1 MKVWK
6 ILLLLVFCTSAAHA
20 DDLTRIIQEDL
31 TAMGYDVGEA
41 SGEKTIQTAIAISQ
55 FQAEYDLEVTGEPS
69 PQLAGIIKAKMNR
82 PAASQTTP
90 IPTATATPATVPAPS
105 PETLQAA
112 QQQCLQ
118 QKYEAAQKSQQ
129 TKRGIGSLISAVGRV
144 AGQTGDTELASDI
157 SSTSSDIYNANAT
170 ASDLSS
176 AAKDLGLTESD
187 VEACRNPL

>member
-6 ILLLLVFCTSAAHA
+6 ILLLLVFCTSAALA
-20 DDLTRIIQEDL
+20 DDLTKIIQEDL
-31 TAMGYDVGEA
+31 TAMGYDAGEA
-41 SGEKTIQTAIAISQ
+41 SGENTIQTAIAISQ

-82 PAASQTTP
+82 PAAGQAAP
-90 IPTATATPATVPAPS
+90 AATATPAAAPAPS

-129 TKRGIGSLISAVGRV
+129 TKRGIGSLISAVGRA
-144 AGQTGDTELASDI
+144 AGQTGNTETAADIASA
-157 SSTSSDIYNANAT
+157 SSDLYNANAT